1 MLQCTQPFDHEHS
14 IGTIDYCKTCHW
26 KRILTNAGE
35 LIHTTPVCKCLNDNQ
50 SSTNI
55 EICKK
60 TSSLSYSC
68 KSCLV
73 SQKCLV
79 RHIYVYPN
87 IANTTIILSM
97 PVQLKKKKSIPF
109 VHNELQCKM
118 CYKKNYDC
126 NTIGYVWMCYSC
138 RKKQLRLLTTPKEYI
153 CINDKAQTNSYD
165 SVVWFCSKCSLLNL
179 SYFNDSS

>member
-1 MLQCTQPFDHEHS
+1 MLQCTQPFDDEHS

-35 LIHTTPVCKCLNDNQ
+35 LIHTTPYCKCLNDNQ
-50 SSTNI
+50 SSTNV

-79 RHIYVYPN
+79 RHIYDYNPFYACPVEEKKR
-87 IANTTIILSM
+87 AFLLSTTNYNVKCVIKKITTAI
-97 PVQLKKKKSIPF
+97 QL
-109 VHNELQCKM
+109 VTCGCVTLVE
-118 CYKKNYDC
+118 KN
-126 NTIGYVWMCYSC
+126 N
-138 RKKQLRLLTTPKEYI
+138 
-153 CINDKAQTNSYD
+153 
-165 SVVWFCSKCSLLNL
+165 
-179 SYFNDSS
+179 

>member
-1 MLQCTQPFDHEHS
+1 MT
-14 IGTIDYCKTCHW
+14 
-26 KRILTNAGE
+26 TNQVQT
-35 LIHTTPVCKCLNDNQ
+35 LKYV
-50 SSTNI
+50 
-55 EICKK
+55 KK

-79 RHIYVYPN
+79 RHIYVYPKHSEYDYN
-87 IANTTIILSM
+87 PFYAC
-97 PVQLKKKKSIPF
+97 PVEEKKESIPF

-118 CYKKNYDC
+118 CYQKNYDC

-138 RKKQLRLLTTPKEYI
+138 RKKQLRLSTTPEEYI

-165 SVVWFCSKCSLLNL
+165 SVVWSCSKCSLLNL
-179 SYFNDSS
+179 SYFNDSSRRVQLFHCNYCNM